1 VRFCAG
7 EGITQFLDIGSGLP
21 TNQNVHQV
29 AQAVNPD
36 SRVVYADI
44 DPVVVSHA
52 QALLS
57 GGQTA
62 VIRGDVC
69 RPDEILGAVARKD

>member
-1 VRFCAG
+1 M
-7 EGITQFLDIGSGLP
+7 
-21 TNQNVHQV
+21 
-29 AQAVNPD
+29 
-36 SRVVYADI
+36 YADI